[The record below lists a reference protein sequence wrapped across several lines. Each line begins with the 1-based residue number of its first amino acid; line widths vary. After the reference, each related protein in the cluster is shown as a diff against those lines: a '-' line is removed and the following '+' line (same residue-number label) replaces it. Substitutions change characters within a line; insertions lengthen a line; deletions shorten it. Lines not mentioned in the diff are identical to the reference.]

1 MAKIN
6 DILSNLDEKLEQYSI
21 MLAAHPND
29 KALAS
34 ELRENLKEY
43 LSSVVASYKGKENLA
58 EDEKHF
64 LEICNEILRPVIM
77 TKGSLG
83 FISGMAGILH
93 DVALSLKKALHKES
107 DKDKILR
114 ILDEN
119 GSHLLPSYN
128 SLLTRSLNT
137 FKQLFAPDVGQIIA
151 NLNSGAESIARF
163 KDQIPSSLFCQ
174 PKMAAL
180 LADCSEYAYTGYK
193 HNEKVCSLRK
203 KELPKDLWQ
212 TDYNEQ
218 TGQLIFM
225 NGFKV
230 WLGKNETSIIV
241 AFAGTE
247 PSQIGSLVTDFQQL
261 LAPNFMYLYAAGLV
275 QLFVKHYPNGTIYI
289 TGHSLGGGLTQFA
302 VTANMAEGLDRL
314 KSIGFNSAGLS
325 ETSLTHLG
333 KPRIEKALKYIIHYT
348 TVNDP
353 VSARGALIGAH
364 VVLPTCERAGSGHS
378 LNSVR
383 ACLHS
388 AFLG

>member
-1 MAKIN
+1 M
-6 DILSNLDEKLEQYSI
+6 
-21 MLAAHPND
+21 
-29 KALAS
+29 
-34 ELRENLKEY
+34 
-43 LSSVVASYKGKENLA
+43 
-58 EDEKHF
+58 
-64 LEICNEILRPVIM
+64 
-77 TKGSLG
+77 
-83 FISGMAGILH
+83 
-93 DVALSLKKALHKES
+93 
-107 DKDKILR
+107 
-114 ILDEN
+114 
-119 GSHLLPSYN
+119 
-128 SLLTRSLNT
+128 
-137 FKQLFAPDVGQIIA
+137 
-151 NLNSGAESIARF
+151 
-163 KDQIPSSLFCQ
+163 
-174 PKMAAL
+174 
-180 LADCSEYAYTGYK
+180 
-193 HNEKVCSLRK
+193 
-203 KELPKDLWQ
+203 WQ

-247 PSQIGSLVTDFQQL
+247 PSQIGSLITDFQQL
-261 LAPNFMYLYAAGLV
+261 LAPNFMYLYAVGLV
-275 QLFVKHYPNGTIYI
+275 QLFVRHYPNSTIYI

-314 KSIGFNSAGLS
+314 KGIGFNSAGLS

-348 TVNDP
+348 TANDP

-378 LNSVR
+378 LSSVR